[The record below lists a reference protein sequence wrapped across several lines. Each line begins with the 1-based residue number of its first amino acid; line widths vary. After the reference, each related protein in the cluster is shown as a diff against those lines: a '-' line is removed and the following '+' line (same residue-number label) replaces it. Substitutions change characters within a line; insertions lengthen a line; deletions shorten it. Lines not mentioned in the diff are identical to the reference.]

1 LRLRLLAARS
11 YATGRTVSCVNYGYI
26 GLLVAL
32 TSLNHATGM
41 SAAGPWTYQPI
52 QASPP
57 CTTTGCNTEGVYC
70 TSSPVNVPDEV
81 RSNFFDYVFPAF
93 TTDPSAYQLCTATGL
108 VTPDASLQC
117 TLFMKTA
124 PTNSGR
130 LFYEGDHC
138 GAEVFFGCPITGC
151 LPLPVS
157 DEAPCTL

>member
-1 LRLRLLAARS
+1 MASGVTWPGPSTPLQPP
-11 YATGRTVSCVNYGYI
+11 
-26 GLLVAL
+26 
-32 TSLNHATGM
+32 LNAH
-41 SAAGPWTYQPI
+41 
-52 QASPP
+52 
-57 CTTTGCNTEGVYC
+57 
-70 TSSPVNVPDEV
+70 
-81 RSNFFDYVFPAF
+81 FPALPR
-93 TTDPSAYQLCTATGL
+93 TRGDGPTHLPSGPDVLATGL
-108 VTPDASLQC
+108 VTPDGSLQC